1 MAALTACTGTSPSH
15 VADSVDTSPD
25 DISTADT
32 PPEDTSPDDTSSD
45 TPPDDTSPEDT
56 SSDTPPEDT
65 SPDDTS
71 TDTPPDDTSD
81 PTPRCTRGDLAFIDL
96 PEASGAAPLDT
107 THYLVVADSGHSGRA
122 LVRSD
127 AVSIPLT
134 LPLGEGAG
142 DDVEGL
148 ARSPDGLIYGLTS
161 SGYLRVWRVE
171 QADGAWSATLV
182 YGPSPIAER
191 GEWVGR
197 PRQVNGAANFE
208 GICLH
213 PSPTPGHCVGWA
225 ASKARGE
232 LVCLRADEGLGL
244 RLDPLVR
251 VPVFDPE
258 HLSDCAYEDT
268 PPHRLFAAGNVY
280 SGDQIR
286 EVRPEGPAPE
296 VPLLELGPDQVGSPN
311 QEAILVRGRPE
322 GFEIHSFGDWQDLG
336 GDRSPW
342 TLFTCAP

>member
-1 MAALTACTGTSPSH
+1 MAALTACNGTSPSH
-15 VADSVDTSPD
+15 VADSA
-25 DISTADT
+25 I
-32 PPEDTSPDDTSSD
+32 
-45 TPPDDTSPEDT
+45 DTSPEDSSIADLSPEDLDDT
-56 SSDTPPEDT
+56 SEDSSTADLVEDT
-65 SPDDTS
+65 SPEEVT
-71 TDTPPDDTSD
+71 PDDTSD
-81 PTPRCTRGDLAFIDL
+81 PTPRCTRGEIELIDL
-96 PEASGAAPLDT
+96 PEASGAAPLDA
-107 THYLVVADSGHSGRA
+107 THDLVVADSGHSGRA
-122 LVRSD
+122 LVRAG

-142 DDVEGL
+142 DDIEGL
-148 ARSPDGLIYGLTS
+148 ARSPDGSIYGLTS

-171 QADGAWSATLV
+171 RADDVWSATLV
-182 YGPSPIAER
+182 YGPSPIAEQ

-213 PSPTPGHCVGWA
+213 PSPASGLCVGWA

-244 RLDPLVR
+244 RLDPQVR

-258 HLSDCAYEDT
+258 HLSDCAYEDS

-280 SGDQIR
+280 SGDRIR
-286 EVRPEGPAPE
+286 EVRPEGPAPD

-311 QEAILVRGRPE
+311 QEAILVRGRPA
-322 GFEIHSFGDWQDLG
+322 GFEIQSFGDLQDLA

-342 TLFTCAP
+342 TFFTCAP